1 MMRIFRE
8 LDFALVLAAGI
19 ALTSLPASA
28 TEYGTKATLD
38 AMGCTGA
45 GIAAAF
51 NGDFSAWVLP
61 DFIPGKHLRAG
72 QYIEAVTGAD
82 GVRRCVV
89 RGG

>member
-1 MMRIFRE
+1 MKSLI
-8 LDFALVLAAGI
+8 LTAAALV
-19 ALTSLPASA
+19 ALSAPASA
-28 TEYGTKATLD
+28 REFGVKAQLD

-45 GIAAAF
+45 GIAQAV

-61 DFIPGKHLRAG
+61 GFIPGNHLRAG
-72 QYIEAVTGAD
+72 QYIEAETGAD

>member
-1 MMRIFRE
+1 MKAII
-8 LDFALVLAAGI
+8 LAAGL
-19 ALTSLPASA
+19 ALAASPASA
-28 TEYGTKATLD
+28 AEYGTKATLD

-45 GIAAAF
+45 GIGAAF
-51 NGDFSAWVLP
+51 SGDFSAWVLP

>member
-1 MMRIFRE
+1 MKAII
-8 LDFALVLAAGI
+8 LAGALAVA
-19 ALTSLPASA
+19 SLPANA
-28 TEYGTKATLD
+28 TEYGVKPQLD

-51 NGDFSAWVLP
+51 SGDFSAWVLP
-61 DFIPGKHLRAG
+61 SWVRGKHLAAG

-89 RGG
+89 KGG